1 MEMMGQYALPLLYA
15 LLGAAA
21 LSDAASRRVPNA
33 LAVAIGM
40 LGIVYELQS
49 DGIQAALLATGT
61 GALVLVVLLLPWSRR
76 MLGGGDVKL
85 AAACAIWMGW
95 ERLPTFLLAT
105 ALAGGLVAV
114 TTAILALRRT
124 VALGVDKG
132 APPSGVARVRA
143 AKVPYSVAIAAGAVV
158 ALHWRIP

>member
-1 MEMMGQYALPLLYA
+1 MIPLRKKHA
-15 LLGAAA
+15 SGRRERGAAA
-21 LSDAASRRVPNA
+21 V
-33 LAVAIGM
+33 
-40 LGIVYELQS
+40 EF
-49 DGIQAALLATGT
+49 
-61 GALVLVVLLLPWSRR
+61 ALVLIVLLLPWSRR

-132 APPSGVARVRA
+132 APLSGVARVRA